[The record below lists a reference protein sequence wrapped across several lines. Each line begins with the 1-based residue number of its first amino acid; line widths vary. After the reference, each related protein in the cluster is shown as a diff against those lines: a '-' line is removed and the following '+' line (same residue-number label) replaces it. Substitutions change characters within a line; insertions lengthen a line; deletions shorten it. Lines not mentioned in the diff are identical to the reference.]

1 VFRDSGLAQL
11 IVGPAGRISVA
22 NPAATSLMGTS
33 SLAGANLPDLIAAP
47 DRGSLDAFL
56 ATLAELPA
64 GSSQSLGPVRLVG
77 PGRARTVQMIG
88 ARTRGEGG
96 FDALVIAVHEVP
108 AAAAV
113 AVASEPAVDPL
124 TGVGTRARGLE
135 ALRRATRPG
144 APGCVLMVD
153 LDGFG
158 WINESL
164 GTLEGD
170 RILAEVAER
179 LLHAVPPGATV
190 ARIDGDQFLVVS
202 SSTPLAAALELAGVV
217 FAVLAKP
224 MHIAGTRVVTVSI
237 GVAGLGGEDRDEVL
251 GRAQSALA
259 AAKEQGGQQIVIDG
273 PTLRTYGRR
282 HGDVAVTIRELTTD
296 AQRARAQAAQA
307 QAEAAQAQ
315 DEAARAQAEA
325 AQAQDEAARAQREA
339 RTCPM
344 TGLPNYL
351 AYLEQAEELEVEA
364 RRTGTPVAVVFL
376 DLDQFGTI
384 NKTFSWDQG
393 TRTLEAVARVLES
406 ECRDQDRVF
415 RFGGEEFVVLLPATD
430 RQGAGIVA
438 ERLRAAVE
446 AARIPHG
453 GLPELPIVTL
463 SVGVAAGRGPT
474 LEIARVVKRADA
486 QSQLAKATGR
496 NRVQP
501 PPPTS
506 RPGSET
512 SPQGGDVA

>member
-1 VFRDSGLAQL
+1 MWSHSVFRDSGLAQL

-22 NPAATSLMGTS
+22 NPAATTLMGTS
-33 SLAGANLPDLIAAP
+33 SLAGANLADLIAAQ
-47 DRGSLDAFL
+47 DRGSADAFL

-64 GSSQSLGPVRLVG
+64 GRSQPLGPVQLVG
-77 PGRARTVQMIG
+77 PGRSRTVQMIG

-96 FDALVIAVHEVP
+96 FDALVIAVHEASV
-108 AAAAV
+108 ADVGAV
-113 AVASEPAVDPL
+113 GPEVLVDPL
-124 TGVGTRARGLE
+124 TGVGTRTRGLD

-144 APGCVLMVD
+144 APGCLLIVD

-158 WINESL
+158 WINETL
-164 GTLEGD
+164 GTAEGD
-170 RILAEVAER
+170 RILTEVAER

-202 SSTPLAAALELAGVV
+202 AGTPMTGSLELASDVIS
-217 FAVLAKP
+217 ALAKP

-237 GVAGLGGEDRDEVL
+237 GVAALDGSGGDEVL
-251 GRAQSALA
+251 SLAHSALSM
-259 AAKEQGGQQIVIDG
+259 AKDQGGQQVVVDG
-273 PTLRTYGRR
+273 PTPRTYGRR
-282 HGDVAVTIRELTTD
+282 HGDVAAALREIVAD
-296 AQRARAQAAQA
+296 AQNARIEAAQA
-307 QAEAAQAQ
+307 KAEAAQAK
-315 DEAARAQAEA
+315 A
-325 AQAQDEAARAQREA
+325 EA

-351 AYLEQAEELEVEA
+351 AYLEEAQRLQAEA

-376 DLDQFGTI
+376 DLDKFGTI
-384 NKTFSWDQG
+384 NKAFSWDRG
-393 TRTLEAVARVLES
+393 TQALTAVARVLES
-406 ECRDQDRVF
+406 ECRGHDQIF
-415 RFGGEEFVVLLPATD
+415 KFGGDEFVVLLPGTD
-430 RQGAGIVA
+430 RHGAGIVA

-446 AARIPHG
+446 AAGIPHG

-474 LEIARVVKRADA
+474 LEIARVVKRADG

-501 PPPTS
+501 PPAASP
-506 RPGSET
+506 RGSDA
-512 SPQGGDVA
+512 SPHGGDVA

>member
-1 VFRDSGLAQL
+1 MWSHSVFRDSGLAQL

-22 NPAATSLMGTS
+22 NPAATTLMGTS
-33 SLAGANLPDLIAAP
+33 SLSGANLADLIAAR
-47 DRGSLDAFL
+47 DRGAVDAFL

-64 GSSQSLGPVRLVG
+64 GRSQPLGPVQLVG
-77 PGRARTVQMIG
+77 PGRSRTVQMIG

-96 FDALVIAVHEVP
+96 FDAAVIAVHEVP
-108 AAAAV
+108 VAEAEAAGP
-113 AVASEPAVDPL
+113 EPLVDLL
-124 TGVGTRARGLE
+124 TGVGTRARGME
-135 ALRRATRPG
+135 ALRRATAPG
-144 APGCVLMVD
+144 APGCLLIVD

-158 WINESL
+158 WINEAL
-164 GTLEGD
+164 GTAEGD
-170 RILAEVAER
+170 RILREVAER
-179 LLHAVPPGATV
+179 LLRAVPPGAAV

-202 SSTPLAAALELAGVV
+202 SGTPMGGSLVLASVV
-217 FAVLAKP
+217 FSALAKP

-237 GVAGLGGEDRDEVL
+237 GVAALDGSSGDEVL
-251 GRAQSALA
+251 AQAHSALSM
-259 AAKEQGGQQIVIDG
+259 AKEQGGQQVVVDG
-273 PTLRTYGRR
+273 PSPRTYGRR
-282 HGDVAVTIRELTTD
+282 HGDVDATLREIVAHAETARIEA
-296 AQRARAQAAQA
+296 AQAKAEAAQA

-315 DEAARAQAEA
+315 DEAAQAKA
-325 AQAQDEAARAQREA
+325 EA

-351 AYLEQAEELEVEA
+351 AYLEEAEKLQAEA

-393 TRTLEAVARVLES
+393 TRTLAAVADVLES
-406 ECRDQDRVF
+406 ECRGHDRVF
-415 RFGGEEFVVLLPATD
+415 RFGGEEFVVLLPGTD
-430 RQGAGIVA
+430 RHGAGVVA

-446 AARIPHG
+446 AAAIPHG

-463 SVGVAAGRGPT
+463 SVGVAVGRGPT
-474 LEIARVVKRADA
+474 LEIAAVVMRADG

-501 PPPTS
+501 PPATS
-506 RPGSET
+506 PPGSEV
-512 SPQGGDVA
+512 SPHGGDVA

>member
-1 VFRDSGLAQL
+1 
-11 IVGPAGRISVA
+11 
-22 NPAATSLMGTS
+22 
-33 SLAGANLPDLIAAP
+33 
-47 DRGSLDAFL
+47 
-56 ATLAELPA
+56 
-64 GSSQSLGPVRLVG
+64 
-77 PGRARTVQMIG
+77 
-88 ARTRGEGG
+88 
-96 FDALVIAVHEVP
+96 
-108 AAAAV
+108 
-113 AVASEPAVDPL
+113 
-124 TGVGTRARGLE
+124 
-135 ALRRATRPG
+135 
-144 APGCVLMVD
+144 VD

-170 RILAEVAER
+170 RILTEVADR

-202 SSTPLAAALELAGVV
+202 SSTPMAAALELAGVV
-217 FAVLAKP
+217 FAALAKP

-237 GVAGLGGEDRDEVL
+237 GVAGLGGEDRDEIL
-251 GRAQSALA
+251 GRAQSALT

-273 PTLRTYGRR
+273 PTLTTYGRR
-282 HGDVAVTIRELTTD
+282 QGDVAVTIRELTTD
-296 AQRARAQAAQA
+296 AQRARAQAARA
-307 QAEAAQAQ
+307 QAEAAQ
-315 DEAARAQAEA
+315 AQAEA

-351 AYLEQAEELEVEA
+351 AYLEQAEELEAQA

-393 TRTLEAVARVLES
+393 TRTLAAVARVLES
-406 ECRDQDRVF
+406 ECRGHDRVF
-415 RFGGEEFVVLLPATD
+415 RFGGEEFVVLLPGTD

-506 RPGSET
+506 LPSGET
-512 SPQGGDVA
+512 APHGGDVA

>member
-1 VFRDSGLAQL
+1 MWSHSVFRDSGLAQL

-22 NPAATSLMGTS
+22 NPAATTLMGTS
-33 SLAGANLPDLIAAP
+33 SLTGANLADLIAGP

-64 GSSQSLGPVRLVG
+64 GSSQSLGPVQLVG
-77 PGRARTVQMIG
+77 PGRARSVQMIG

-108 AAAAV
+108 AAV
-113 AVASEPAVDPL
+113 VDVASELLVDPL

-144 APGCVLMVD
+144 APGCVLIVD

-170 RILAEVAER
+170 RILAEVADR

-202 SSTPLAAALELAGVV
+202 SSTPMAAALELAGVV
-217 FAVLAKP
+217 FAALAKP

-237 GVAGLGGEDRDEVL
+237 GVAGLGGEDRDEIL
-251 GRAQSALA
+251 GRAQSALT

-273 PTLRTYGRR
+273 PTLTTYGRR
-282 HGDVAVTIRELTTD
+282 QGDVAVTIRELTTD
-296 AQRARAQAAQA
+296 AQRARAQAARA
-307 QAEAAQAQ
+307 QAEAAQ
-315 DEAARAQAEA
+315 AQAEA

-351 AYLEQAEELEVEA
+351 AYLEQAEELEAQA

-393 TRTLEAVARVLES
+393 TRTLAAVARVLAS
-406 ECRDQDRVF
+406 ECRGHDRVF
-415 RFGGEEFVVLLPATD
+415 RFGGEEFVVLLPGTD

-501 PPPTS
+501 PPPTLL
-506 RPGSET
+506 PGGET
-512 SPQGGDVA
+512 APHGGDVA

>member
-1 VFRDSGLAQL
+1 MWSHSVFRDSGLAQL

-22 NPAATSLMGTS
+22 NPAATTLMATS
-33 SLAGANLPDLIAAP
+33 SLAGATVADLIATP
-47 DRGSLDAFL
+47 DRGSVDAFL

-64 GSSQSLGPVRLVG
+64 GRSQALGPVQLMG
-77 PGRARTVQMIG
+77 PGRSRTVQMIG

-96 FDALVIAVHEVP
+96 FDALVIAVHDV
-108 AAAAV
+108 AAAEAGAV
-113 AVASEPAVDPL
+113 GPEQLVDPL
-124 TGVGTRARGLE
+124 TGVGTRSRGLG

-144 APGCVLMVD
+144 APGCLLIVD

-164 GTLEGD
+164 GTGEGD

-202 SSTPLAAALELAGVV
+202 SSTPMVAAPDLAGVA
-217 FAVLAKP
+217 FAALAKP

-237 GVAGLGGEDRDEVL
+237 GVAGLGGSDVDEVL
-251 GRAQSALA
+251 GRALSALTV
-259 AAKEQGGQQIVIDG
+259 AKEQGGQQIVIDG

-282 HGDVAVTIRELTTD
+282 QGDVAVTIRELATD
-296 AQRARAQAAQA
+296 AQRAWAHAAQA
-307 QAEAAQAQ
+307 QAEAAQ
-315 DEAARAQAEA
+315 AQAEA

-351 AYLEQAEELEVEA
+351 AYLEEAEELQAEA

-393 TRTLEAVARVLES
+393 TRTLAAVADVLES
-406 ECRDQDRVF
+406 ECRGHDRVF
-415 RFGGEEFVVLLPATD
+415 RFGGEEFVVLLPGTD
-430 RQGAGIVA
+430 RHGAGVVA

-446 AARIPHG
+446 AAAIPHG

-463 SVGVAAGRGPT
+463 SVGVAVGRGPT
-474 LEIARVVKRADA
+474 LEIARVVKRADG

-501 PPPTS
+501 PPAASP
-506 RPGSET
+506 PGSDVA
-512 SPQGGDVA
+512 PHGGDVA

>member
-1 VFRDSGLAQL
+1 MAWSHSVFRDSGLAQL
-11 IVGPAGRISVA
+11 VVGPAGRITVA
-22 NPAATSLMGTS
+22 NPAATTLMGTS
-33 SLAGANLPDLIAAP
+33 SLAGVNLADLIAAA

-56 ATLAELPA
+56 VMLADLPA
-64 GSSQSLGPVRLVG
+64 GRSQGLGPVQLVG
-77 PGRARTVQMIG
+77 PSRTRTVQMIG

-96 FDALVIAVHEVP
+96 FDALVIAVHELP
-108 AAAAV
+108 AAAATGV
-113 AVASEPAVDPL
+113 EPELLVDPL

-135 ALRRATRPG
+135 ALRRAARPG
-144 APGCVLMVD
+144 AHGCLLIVD

-179 LLHAVPPGATV
+179 LLHAVPPGASV

-202 SSTPLAAALELAGVV
+202 TSTPMAAALELAGVV
-217 FAVLAKP
+217 FTALAKP

-237 GVAGLGGEDRDEVL
+237 GVAGLGGDGVDEVL
-251 GRAQSALA
+251 GRALSALT

-273 PTLRTYGRR
+273 PTRRTYGRR
-282 HGDVAVTIRELTTD
+282 HGDVAVTIREMATD
-296 AQRARAQAAQA
+296 AQNAWAQAARAQAQAALAQAEAAAA
-307 QAEAAQAQ
+307 QAEAAQ
-315 DEAARAQAEA
+315 
-325 AQAQDEAARAQREA
+325 AQREA

-351 AYLEQAEELEVEA
+351 AYLEQAEALEAEA

-393 TRTLEAVARVLES
+393 TRTLAAVARVLET
-406 ECRDQDRVF
+406 ECRGHDRVF
-415 RFGGEEFVVLLPATD
+415 RFGGEEFVVLLPGTD
-430 RQGAGIVA
+430 RHGAGVVA

-446 AARIPHG
+446 AAGIPHG

-501 PPPTS
+501 PPAASPG
-506 RPGSET
+506 GSEV

>member
-1 VFRDSGLAQL
+1 MAWSHSVFRDSGLAQL
-11 IVGPAGRISVA
+11 VVGPAGRITVA
-22 NPAATSLMGTS
+22 NPAATTLMGTS
-33 SLAGANLPDLIAAP
+33 SLAGVDLADLIAAA

-56 ATLAELPA
+56 ATLADLPA
-64 GSSQSLGPVRLVG
+64 GRSQGLGPVQLVG
-77 PGRARTVQMIG
+77 PGRNRTVQMIG

-108 AAAAV
+108 AAAV
-113 AVASEPAVDPL
+113 GVQPELLVDPL
-124 TGVGTRARGLE
+124 TGVGARARGLE
-135 ALRRATRPG
+135 ALRRATHAG
-144 APGCVLMVD
+144 APGCLLIVD

-179 LLHAVPPGATV
+179 LLHAVPPGASV

-202 SSTPLAAALELAGVV
+202 TSTPMAAALELAGVV
-217 FAVLAKP
+217 FAALAKP

-237 GVAGLGGEDRDEVL
+237 GVAGLGGGGVDEVL

-273 PTLRTYGRR
+273 PTRRTYGRR
-282 HGDVAVTIRELTTD
+282 HGDVAVTIRELATD
-296 AQRARAQAAQA
+296 AQHAWAHAAQAQAVAAQA
-307 QAEAAQAQ
+307 QAEAAA
-315 DEAARAQAEA
+315 AQAEA
-325 AQAQDEAARAQREA
+325 AQAQREA

-351 AYLEQAEELEVEA
+351 AYLEQAEALEAEA
-364 RRTGTPVAVVFL
+364 RRTGMPVAVVFL

-393 TRTLEAVARVLES
+393 TQTLAAVARVLET
-406 ECRDQDRVF
+406 ECRGHDRVF
-415 RFGGEEFVVLLPATD
+415 RFGGEEFVVLLPGTD
-430 RQGAGIVA
+430 RHGAAVVA

-446 AARIPHG
+446 AAGIPHG
-453 GLPELPIVTL
+453 GLPEMPIVTL

-501 PPPTS
+501 PPAASS
-506 RPGSET
+506 RGSEM